1 MNDTQ
6 RKEFFSEKPMAER
19 IAHDIRNCG
28 QILRSDRDLEGRG
41 EGANGGKRQPRPVAK
56 ALLVIG
62 KEPGIKEDALRKCL
76 KVRKDSL
83 SWKKTA
89 KRLVEHGLAVR
100 ENGCYTLTEKGVEH
114 RKSIETR
121 IHTNS
126 ANLFGALSEEEQKQL
141 HGLMEKAVKAWHTA
155 A

>member
-1 MNDTQ
+1 MNDAA
-6 RKEFFSEKPMAER
+6 RKELFSTKPMSEH

-41 EGANGGKRQPRPVAK
+41 EGKNGGKRQPRPVAK

-62 KEPGIKEDALRKCL
+62 KEPGIKEEALRKSI
-76 KVRKDSL
+76 KTKKGSIA
-83 SWKKTA
+83 WNKTA

-100 ENGCYTLTEKGVEH
+100 EEGGYTLTEKGVEH
-114 RKSIETR
+114 RKMIEAR
-121 IHTNS
+121 MHTNA
-126 ANLFGALSEEEQKQL
+126 ANLFGTLTEEEQKQL
-141 HGLMEKAVKAWHTA
+141 HGLMEKAVKAWHA

>member
-1 MNDTQ
+1 MNDEA
-6 RKEFFSEKPMAER
+6 RKELFSTKSMSEH

-41 EGANGGKRQPRPVAK
+41 EGKNGGKRQPRPVAK

-62 KEPGIKEDALRKCL
+62 KEPGIKEEALRKSI
-76 KVRKDSL
+76 KVKKGSIA
-83 SWKKTA
+83 WNKTA
-89 KRLVEHGLAVR
+89 KRLVKHGLAVR
-100 ENGCYTLTEKGVEH
+100 EEGGFTLTEKGVEH
-114 RKSIETR
+114 RKMIEER
-121 IHTNS
+121 MHTNA

-141 HGLMEKAVKAWHTA
+141 HGLMEKAVKAWHA